1 MKYRNLTFVV
11 TALATTSA
19 FALPVYADAISPEI
33 KDKGNVYSKE
43 KPNRSYYGTGIAARA
58 MEAMELRFEV
68 ERLVQDGEFE
78 EAIPKA
84 KKACQLDPG
93 DPQCHL
99 LLARALTRKF
109 YTKEGPIDEK
119 LLRECLA
126 EWLMLW
132 HHDADQSEQ
141 LEAKLEARKMLK
153 IAAALDKRKRLEYEA
168 KLVARRE
175 AEKLRLREEMEA
187 QKAATKADKQKA
199 AAKNKPQL

>member
-1 MKYRNLTFVV
+1 MKYKNLTLVV
-11 TALATTSA
+11 TAIATTSA
-19 FALPVYADAISPEI
+19 FALPVYADVISPEI

-43 KPNRSYYGTGIAARA
+43 KANTSYYGNGIAGRA
-58 MEAMELRFEV
+58 NEAMELRFEV
-68 ERLVQDGEFE
+68 ERMLQDGEFE

-99 LLARALTRKF
+99 LLARAITRKF

-126 EWLMLW
+126 EWLLLW

-141 LEAKLEARKMLK
+141 IEAKMEARRMLRIAKVLDKKKRAEFEAKLAARE
-153 IAAALDKRKRLEYEA
+153 AAAKVRAKEEA
-168 KLVARRE
+168 
-175 AEKLRLREEMEA
+175 
-187 QKAATKADKQKA
+187 AAQKA
-199 AAKNKPQL
+199 AAKAERQKSM